1 MTNNQRIDRKTTIS
15 DRRSSSSF
23 ARLSFAF
30 ECVFMRVFMLCGR
43 KPAKGSD
50 LRCKNEEEKSR
61 RERQPFFGERVVDK
75 HSARIYTTINTSSY
89 DGFTR
94 RAHHLK
100 QTEELFRLRLLLFHI
115 LRLLRGVVFPFLSRL
130 RVSFRL
136 FDFLPPRLL
145 NLSNLFGFD
154 FRSKPT

>member
-1 MTNNQRIDRKTTIS
+1 MK
-15 DRRSSSSF
+15 
-23 ARLSFAF
+23 
-30 ECVFMRVFMLCGR
+30 
-43 KPAKGSD
+43 
-50 LRCKNEEEKSR
+50 KNLSR
-61 RERQPFFGERVVDK
+61 RERQPFERKSDGKGIRVDK